1 MNELYIYLK
10 LIQLQAKAQISDRG
24 SFALRFVS
32 KIFGWGSG
40 FIMIWIM
47 LYKFQSMA
55 GWSPYE
61 VLFLYTLNIFSYSII
76 ATFLI
81 NPCEKLPK
89 FVQTGEFDGI
99 ITKPVNSFFYYI
111 FRIFSTG
118 YFANFTMCLVV
129 LIICIN
135 KLNIR
140 MNAVNLLFL
149 IAVLLGGALIQGGL
163 FIFEAV
169 PTFWIVKNDSLK
181 GLLVGNFRSFIRYPL
196 SIYNSAVQIFMTFI
210 IPYGFI
216 NFFPAQYFLKK
227 NDFLMFNPVFQFLT
241 PVVGIVFFAV
251 AYCTWHIGVNHYEG
265 SGS

>member
-1 MNELYIYLK
+1 MEGEMNELHIYLK
-10 LIQLQAKAQISDRG
+10 LIRLQAKAQINDRG

-47 LYKFQSMA
+47 LYKFQNLA

-76 ATFLI
+76 ATFLM

-89 FVQTGEFDGI
+89 YIQSGEFDGI
-99 ITKPVNSFFYYI
+99 ITKPVNSFFYYT

-129 LIICIN
+129 MIICII
-135 KLNIR
+135 KLHIR
-140 MNAVNLLFL
+140 MNLLNIIFL
-149 IAVLLGGALIQGGL
+149 ILVLLGGSLIQGAL

-169 PTFWIVKNDSLK
+169 PTFWIIKNDSLR
-181 GLLVGNFRSFIRYPL
+181 GLLISNFRSFIQYPL
-196 SIYNSAVQIFMTFI
+196 SIYNSVIQVFMTFI

-216 NFFPAQYFLKK
+216 NFFPSQYFWGKRISLCSIL
-227 NDFLMFNPVFQFLT
+227 FFNT
-241 PVVGIVFFAV
+241 
-251 AYCTWHIGVNHYEG
+251 
-265 SGS
+265 